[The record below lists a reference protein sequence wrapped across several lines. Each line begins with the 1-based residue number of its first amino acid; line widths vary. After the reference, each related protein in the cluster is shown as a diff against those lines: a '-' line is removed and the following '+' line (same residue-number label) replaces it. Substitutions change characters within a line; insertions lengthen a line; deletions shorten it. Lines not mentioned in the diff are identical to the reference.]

1 MFLILLRFG
10 LLRFRNLKQR
20 HITLIQRHMPHNAAA
35 AAFCVTDRAGI
46 QSIDRML
53 SPPPRTLTCKQTSV
67 CSPGLPFNGLHPCNP
82 CNYMAYYSFNDPG
95 VEG

>member
-53 SPPPRTLTCKQTSV
+53 SPPPPVSKHPYAALVCRLMVSTPVIHVITWLIIHLTT
-67 CSPGLPFNGLHPCNP
+67 PGWKAEL
-82 CNYMAYYSFNDPG
+82 A
-95 VEG
+95 